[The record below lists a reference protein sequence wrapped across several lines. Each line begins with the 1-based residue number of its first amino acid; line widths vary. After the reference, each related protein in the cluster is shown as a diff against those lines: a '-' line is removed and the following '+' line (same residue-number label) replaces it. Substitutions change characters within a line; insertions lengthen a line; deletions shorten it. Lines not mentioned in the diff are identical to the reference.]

1 MVKRKYI
8 LRIKF
13 KRKTHRRKKIKKNK
27 KHGKGFGDGFKLL
40 YSIGK
45 QWRNSMQWEVKKTT
59 QWLNLIHQKE

>member
-1 MVKRKYI
+1 MVKRKYV
-8 LRIKF
+8 LYIKF

-45 QWRNSMQWEVKKTT
+45 QWRNSMQSDVKKTT
-59 QWLNLIHQKE
+59 QWLKLIHQKE